1 MISELSDDEILSFLM
16 NSEFEGDFSHKEIR
30 YLLLKWKYFYR
41 VLYGNM
47 ERIKDTKDNDI
58 KNLKSEVEILKNQI
72 TLVQMERADKENLIS
87 GLKNR
92 KLSWKERLTGKI
104 ITKE

>member
-1 MISELSDDEILSFLM
+1 MISELSDEEILSFLI
-16 NSEFEGDFSHKEIR
+16 NSEFDGDFSHKEIK

-47 ERIKDTKDNDI
+47 ERIKDVKDNEI
-58 KNLKSEVEILKNQI
+58 KSLKSEVEILKNEI
-72 TLVQMERADKENLIS
+72 TLVQIEKANKENLIS
-87 GLKNR
+87 SLKSR